1 MQISS
6 RRPYINILLSTVCK
20 ASENGHLCKISQ
32 ACYFKEKLWAQWWNK
47 FQGSTKIIEN
57 ISCQNIEIS
66 MNNITRKNSNRKKK
80 ESCGYNGKM
89 TTAKREKG
97 ESNMATGNARNLREG
112 GHMIYIS
119 GADQVSSNSLVRNP
133 FLPPCYYKWVSLRA
147 AFHLSESEIGRE
159 NQPTCSTAIPAF

>member
-1 MQISS
+1 MHLSS

-80 ESCGYNGKM
+80 RVVATMVKWLQPRERKGRAIWGLAMQEIS
-89 TTAKREKG
+89 EKG
-97 ESNMATGNARNLREG
+97 VIWFIYLVLTKYPPTLWFGIHSCPHATTNEFPCVLHSIFQNL
-112 GHMIYIS
+112 
-119 GADQVSSNSLVRNP
+119 
-133 FLPPCYYKWVSLRA
+133 K
-147 AFHLSESEIGRE
+147 
-159 NQPTCSTAIPAF
+159 